1 VNRWRPALP
10 ILTALLIAVPL
21 LSLVTPAMAASR
33 VNRCLDANGNAVYTD
48 RACEQVGAQ
57 PAARA
62 PDQAAAEAQA
72 RSIKLEEALDCAQTL
87 SDFSDRLTRALN
99 AGDANALAA
108 LHDWVNTGRHTA
120 RWILADIEALLT
132 PSGQQYVIEIE
143 SDPSGLPVAVSIF
156 SQTRGR
162 ADADA
167 RLVRGYPLRRH
178 AGCWWLFQASPG
190 GD

>member
-1 VNRWRPALP
+1 
-10 ILTALLIAVPL
+10 
-21 LSLVTPAMAASR
+21 
-33 VNRCLDANGNAVYTD
+33 
-48 RACEQVGAQ
+48 
-57 PAARA
+57 
-62 PDQAAAEAQA
+62 
-72 RSIKLEEALDCAQTL
+72 
-87 SDFSDRLTRALN
+87 
-99 AGDANALAA
+99 
-108 LHDWVNTGRHTA
+108 VNTGRHTA